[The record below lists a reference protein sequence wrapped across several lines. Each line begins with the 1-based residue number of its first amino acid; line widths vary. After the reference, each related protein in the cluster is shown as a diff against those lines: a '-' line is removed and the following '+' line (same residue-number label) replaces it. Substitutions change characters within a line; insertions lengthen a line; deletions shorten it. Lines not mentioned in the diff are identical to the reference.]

1 MCGIALKINAAINIQ
16 NAYLSV
22 DLESAYAPSVP
33 KNKEM
38 LTTKTVTIIVF
49 LDAFQNS
56 PSVQAWV
63 YASVVN
69 FPPVSIKVLKA
80 EIAYHQSDLE
90 KKSALPLN
98 DHQKVQ
104 MKGKQAINSH
114 IIIKIVLKVFK
125 LVVFLSKP

>member
-1 MCGIALKINAAINIQ
+1 MWGIALKINAAINIQ

-33 KNKEM
+33 KNNEM
-38 LTTKTVTIIVF
+38 LTTNTVTIIVF

-90 KKSALPLN
+90 KKSALTLN
-98 DHQKVQ
+98 DPQKVQ
-104 MKGKQAINSH
+104 MKGKQAIKSQT
-114 IIIKIVLKVFK
+114 IIKIVLKVFK
-125 LVVFLSKP
+125 LVDFLSKP